1 MSAWPSNH
9 AIMAVMRA
17 TRNFMK
23 ANNSVRR
30 VIYVVKTKE
39 EEDEYKRYLREFFPE
54 PGKT

>member
-1 MSAWPSNH
+1 
-9 AIMAVMRA
+9 MAVMRA